1 MAINYTPLLYH
12 SNYGVGGSHLGTL
25 FERLKEHR
33 FTACGIVD
41 NTLFGLPEFLT
52 YARRYDITPIIGAHI
67 TVSRSQTGHSRLY
80 LFVENERGYE
90 NLCRIITKQAYH
102 EIDLEC
108 IRMHARGLA
117 ALSCDVLLLRELRP
131 AFERLYYLVL
141 PYHTP
146 LRQEFPSCAAQEIFY
161 VDQQDRV
168 LYSLLGKIKN
178 NPYEHTRG
186 IPNHLMTH
194 DAFYRMYADYPETI
208 ENNQKIARECTF
220 VPEYKGWIFAEPKHS
235 LQELIRQ
242 HSPRMNRIQKNRIE
256 HECKIIQETGFEAY
270 FSLVYDLKQYAR
282 ARGIGM
288 NVRGSA
294 ASSLVLYTLG
304 LSLIDPLKYS
314 LPFER
319 FLNPQRREPPDID
332 VDVEFNQREGLI
344 QEIFKQYT
352 KEHVAHIAVINRFQ
366 HRARFRD
373 TARAFGLSPRELKHI
388 TRHLGEKLVDDILKL
403 SQRIDD
409 YPHYFSCHP
418 SGIVIT
424 PSSLYSYVPL
434 YPSPAGQITHF
445 DKDGIGMVGL
455 VKIDILGVR
464 GFPALYLSRKTVDFK
479 DQRVYNYIG
488 KGRTLGCFQIE
499 SPMVRLYL
507 RRIRPKSLMDIA
519 NAIAI
524 IRPGPAQGGMKERF
538 SKRLKGVEEIEYP
551 HPRLEDALR
560 DTLGIPVYQ
569 EQILQIA
576 HDFAHFSLSDGDML
590 RRAMTKDRDPR
601 RMQELEELFYKNA
614 GGLGYTTRE
623 CDTVW
628 QRIKAF
634 SSFGFNKAHAV
645 TYGTLAYLSAY
656 QKFYQPY
663 AFFCR
668 VINNKGG
675 YYPSYAYINEARR
688 WGIQIRGPDVN
699 RSEARFRV
707 LDSALITGLDEVKN
721 LSAGA
726 IERILM
732 LRPFLGAEQFFYTVR
747 PSIDEG
753 IALIKSG
760 ALDAFGLSRPQ
771 LHFLLLLS
779 RTKKHYTPQLTEEIP
794 RLGGFAEQKKH
805 HDQLATLTFIPE
817 HHILEVF
824 YPSRKEKIDHLKANS
839 SGTII
844 GTPVCRRVVMTKK
857 RRLMSFVTVDDETAT
872 CEVVLFPKY
881 YKKGTIGPV
890 MRISGRMQDDSLIA
904 DSCNALP
911 FSPL

>member
-1 MAINYTPLLYH
+1 MAIDYTPLLYH
-12 SNYGVGGSHLGTL
+12 SNYGMGGSHLGTL
-25 FERLKEHR
+25 FEHLKEYR

-41 NTLFGLPEFLT
+41 NTLFGLPEFLA

-67 TVSRSQTGHSRLY
+67 TIACSRGKRCRLY
-80 LFVENERGYE
+80 LFVENRCGYE
-90 NLCRIITKQAYH
+90 NLCRIVTKQAYGDVDP
-102 EIDLEC
+102 EY
-108 IRMHARGLA
+108 IRTHARGLT
-117 ALSCDVLLLRELRP
+117 ALSCDIPLLRELRP
-131 AFERLYYLVL
+131 AFKRLYYLVL

-146 LRQEFPSCAAQEIFY
+146 LRREFPSCAAHEIFY
-161 VDQQDRV
+161 VTRQDQV
-168 LYSLLGKIKN
+168 LYKLLCRIKK
-178 NPYEHTRG
+178 NPYEYIQGR
-186 IPNHLMTH
+186 PNHLMTH
-194 DAFYRMYADYPETI
+194 DAFASMYADYPETI
-208 ENNQKIARECTF
+208 ENNQKITRECTY
-220 VPEYKGWIFAEPKHS
+220 VPEYKNWIFAEPKHS
-235 LQELIRQ
+235 LQELIWQ
-242 HSPRMNRIQKNRIE
+242 HATQLDRTQKNRIE
-256 HECKIIQETGFEAY
+256 HEYKIIKETGFEAY

-282 ARGIGM
+282 SRGIGM

-294 ASSLVLYTLG
+294 ASSFVLYMLG
-304 LSLIDPLKYS
+304 LSIIDPLKYR

-332 VDVEFNQREGLI
+332 VDVEYNQREGLI

-373 TARAFGLSPRELKHI
+373 TARAFGLSPKELKHI
-388 TRHLGEKLVDDILKL
+388 ARHLGEKLVDDVMKL
-403 SQRIDD
+403 SCRIDD

-424 PSSLYSYVPL
+424 PLSLYSYVPL

-464 GFPALYLSRKTVDFK
+464 GFPALYLSRKTVDFE
-479 DQRVYNYIG
+479 DQRVYQYIG
-488 KGRTLGCFQIE
+488 EGRTLGCFQIE

-538 SKRLKGVEEIEYP
+538 SKRLKGEEEIDYP
-551 HPRLEDALR
+551 HPWLEDALR

-576 HDFAHFSLSDGDML
+576 QDFAHFSLSDGDML

-601 RMQELEELFYKNA
+601 RMQELEELFYRNA
-614 GGLGYTTRE
+614 GNLGHTATE

-634 SSFGFNKAHAV
+634 SSFGFNKAHSV

-656 QKFYQPY
+656 QKFYQPHD
-663 AFFCR
+663 FFCR

-699 RSEARFRV
+699 KSAARFRI
-707 LDSALITGLDEVKN
+707 LDATLVTGLDEIKN
-721 LSAGA
+721 LSRST
-726 IERILM
+726 IERILT
-732 LRPFLGAEQFFYTVR
+732 LRPFYSAEQFFHAVR

-760 ALDAFGLSRPQ
+760 ALDAFGLSRPE
-771 LHFLLLLS
+771 LYFLFLLS
-779 RTKKHYTPQLTEEIP
+779 RARKYYTPQLTEKIP
-794 RLGGFAEQKKH
+794 RFSDFPLKDKH
-805 HDQLATLTFIPE
+805 QDQLNTLTFIPE
-817 HHILEVF
+817 YHILEVF
-824 YPSRKEKIDHLKANS
+824 YPSRKEKIDRLVTNS
-839 SGTII
+839 RGAII
-844 GTPVCRRVVMTKK
+844 GTPVCRRVVLTKK
-857 RRLMSFVTVDDETAT
+857 RKLMSFVTIDDETAT
-872 CEVVLFPKY
+872 CEVVLFPQY
-881 YKKGTIGPV
+881 YKKSAIGPV
-890 MRISGRMQDDSLIA
+890 MRISGRMQDDTLIA

-911 FSPL
+911 LSPP